1 MIKRSLGEKIFN
13 VFNILFLTALSL
25 VMLYPFMYVVF
36 ASISDPMQFL
46 QHKGIMLKPAGF
58 SLLAYQKVFAKAE
71 IWQGYGNTLFYSVV
85 GTLVN
90 MILTITL
97 GYGLSKKEL
106 KFAKPIML
114 LIVFSMYFSG
124 GMIPT
129 YMVVRNLGLLDSRWA
144 IILPTAISTFNLIIM
159 RTAFEAVPQSIEEA
173 ALIDGASHMRLLVKI
188 IIPLT
193 MPTIAVLILYYASAH
208 WNAWFTSA
216 IYLRN
221 KSLYP
226 LQLYLREI
234 LIINE
239 QQDMVMASDSAEQL
253 ALGSVIKY
261 ATIIVATVPMLLV
274 YPYLQRYFAK
284 GVMVGA
290 VKG

>member
-1 MIKRSLGEKIFN
+1 MIKRSLGERIFN
-13 VFNILFLTALSL
+13 VFNIILLTALSL
-25 VMLYPFMYVVF
+25 AMLYPFLYVVF

-46 QHKGIMLKPAGF
+46 QHKGILFKPAGF
-58 SLLAYQKVFAKAE
+58 SLLAYQKVFSKAE
-71 IWQGYGNTLFYSVV
+71 IWTGYGNTLFYSVV

-106 KFAKPIML
+106 KFARPIML

-124 GMIPT
+124 GMIPS
-129 YMVVRNLGLLDSRWA
+129 YMVVRNLGLLDTRWA
-144 IILPTAISTFNLIIM
+144 IILPTAVSTFNLIIM

-173 ALIDGASHMRLLVKI
+173 ALIDGASHLRLLVKI

-208 WNAWFTSA
+208 WNSWFSSA
-216 IYLRN
+216 IYLRD
-221 KSLYP
+221 KGLYP

-261 ATIIVATVPMLLV
+261 ATIIVATIPMLLV